1 MRQSDNKIID
11 ECIDCITE
19 LDYSAMQKAKEYQA
33 TLAMPPGS
41 LGLLLDIGVQLAGIT
56 GFVKNSVEK
65 KRIIV
70 LCADNG
76 VVEEGVSSA
85 PKSVTA
91 SQAMNMTRYLTGMS
105 CLAKHF
111 GNEVQV
117 VDVGI
122 EMPYNCPQILNKKIR
137 NSTANIMQGA
147 AMERSEAEHAVATGI
162 ELANLAK
169 KEGVELIG
177 VGEMGIGN
185 TTTSTA
191 VLSVLTGVSPEK
203 ITGRGGGLTDEAFAK
218 KIKVI
223 EQSISINKPNS
234 NDVLDVLSK
243 VGGLDIAAMCGVFL
257 GAAQNKIPV
266 VIDGYISIVAALC
279 AYRMCAR
286 SSGYFIASHQSEEC
300 GYLVAAKELNIKPFL
315 NLKMRLGEGSGCPL
329 AFQIVE
335 ASCAIMN
342 SMATFNQASI
352 DDSYLEEI
360 RQQ

>member
-1 MRQSDNKIID
+1 MTDSKKIIY
-11 ECIDCITE
+11 ECINSIKE
-19 LDYSAMQKAKEYQA
+19 LDYSAMQKAREYQS

-41 LGLLLDIGVQLAGIT
+41 LGLLQDIGGQIAGIT
-56 GFVKNSVEK
+56 GRIKNTVGV

-76 VVEEGVSSA
+76 VVSEGVSSA

-91 SQAMNMTRYLTGMS
+91 SQAVNMTRYLTGMS

-111 GNEVQV
+111 GNQVQV

-122 EMPYNCPQILNKKIR
+122 ETEYECPSVLNKNIR
-137 NSTANIMQGA
+137 HGTDNIVLGP
-147 AMERSEAEHAVATGI
+147 AMTKNESERAIAVGI
-162 ELANLAK
+162 ELAGLAK
-169 KEGVELIG
+169 KDGVELLG

-191 VLSVLTGVSPEK
+191 VLSALTGVSPLK
-203 ITGRGGGLTDEAFAK
+203 ITGRGGGLTDEAFEK

-223 EQSISINKPNS
+223 ECALSVNKPDS
-234 NDVLDVLSK
+234 NDVIDVLHK

-257 GAAQNKIPV
+257 GAAQNRIPV

-279 AYRMCAR
+279 AYRMSSMCA
-286 SSGYFIASHQSEEC
+286 GYFIPSHQSEEC
-300 GYLVAAKELNIKPFL
+300 GYMIAAKELNLMPFL

-335 ASCAIMN
+335 AACTVMN
-342 SMATFNQASI
+342 SMASFEQASI

-360 RQQ
+360 RRQ